1 MLNVKNLKVEFY
13 DHSKPEVAVRDV
25 DFSMEEGEIV
35 GLVGESGS
43 GKSLTATAIAGLI
56 RRGDVQI
63 SGEVLW
69 EKSKNCFGI
78 NEGTKSK
85 GNVKTEDGT
94 EGAGNEE
101 IDLLKASRKVMR
113 SLQGKEI
120 GFIFQDPMTAFSPV
134 HKIGYQVEDALRVH
148 EKEISKEELK
158 KKALEA
164 LAAADLPDP
173 ERVYNSYPF
182 ELSGGM
188 RQRAMIASAMISSPR
203 LLIADEPTTA
213 LDVTVQAE
221 IIKLLKR
228 INEEDHTAIL
238 FISHDLGLVRKLCSK
253 VIVLKN
259 GDVVESGSAEEI
271 FQNPRGEY
279 TKKLIAANVVLDGKV
294 FECGTEKRELSERD
308 SLAEEAKVDGNF
320 VEDSKTGG
328 KFAEEM
334 KPDGD
339 YSEETN
345 TDENSSEK
353 ANAKGKY
360 AGEIKAEDSFYDA
373 PVLCEV
379 RDFSFF
385 YPVKKNFAGKNASS
399 VPTERI
405 GISNINL
412 VVHEGEVVGLVGESG
427 SGKSTL
433 AKCIVGLQGTK
444 KNTNAIGMTGIHGGS
459 INRGK
464 AGMVFQDSYSALNPK
479 KKVGWL
485 LKESLR
491 LSGIR
496 DKEEQKK
503 RVAEILKEVELSEEF
518 LDRFPAQL
526 SGGQRQRIMIAMAL
540 LQNPT
545 LLVADEPVSALDVA
559 IQESITKLLKK
570 LSVERNMAIL
580 FISHDLRTVY
590 TLCDKVCVMQKGRI
604 VEEAPKEELYTNPKE
619 EYTKLLLRSALE

>member
-69 EKSKNCFGI
+69 EKSRN
-78 NEGTKSK
+78 
-85 GNVKTEDGT
+85 D
-94 EGAGNEE
+94 AGNEE

-294 FECGTEKRELSERD
+294 FECGTEKRELNERD
-308 SLAEEAKVDGNF
+308 SLAEETNVEGNF
-320 VEDSKTGG
+320 
-328 KFAEEM
+328 
-334 KPDGD
+334 
-339 YSEETN
+339 SEE
-345 TDENSSEK
+345 

-444 KNTNAIGMTGIHGGS
+444 KNMNTKAPSKSNNNLSSSESSDGKGSFSSSKASENRNLNSSKMEDTGKNVSMTGIHGGS
-459 INRGK
+459 ITRGK

-604 VEEAPKEELYTNPKE
+604 VEEAPKEELYSNPKE